1 MSVDFEGGLGEKKN
15 LFIEIKL
22 NLKNFLEIN
31 NKIKKN

>member
-22 NLKNFLEIN
+22 KLKNFFEIN
-31 NKIKKN
+31 NRIIKN